1 MSRTDFDVAVVGSG
15 FAGSLAAILARRL
28 GRSVVLL
35 ERGAH
40 PRFAIGESSSPLAN
54 LLLEDLCARYDL
66 PRIRPLAAWGSWQ
79 RERPEIAGG
88 LKRGFTFYAHAAGR
102 PFGADPERRDQL
114 LVAASPGDEVGDTHW
129 YRPDFDAFLAGEA
142 EREGAVHLDR
152 TEIEGLRFEGETAV
166 LDTERRG
173 RRRTIGARLLVDASG
188 PGGFLARALELSA
201 GAFPGLP
208 ATSGLYAHFTGV
220 RRLDAMGLVSPADPP
235 YPVDD
240 AAVHHV
246 FDGGWIW
253 VLRFNNGVT
262 SAGVAAAPSLAKELH
277 LEDGAPAWDR
287 LLDRFPTIRE
297 QFADSQATMPF
308 VHRAALPFRR
318 REAAGPNWVLLPSAA
333 AFVDPLL
340 STGFPLTLLGLERLA
355 GAIER
360 SWGSPEFPSE
370 LSRIGRRTLDEAD
383 TAARLVAAL
392 YARMGEFPAFASLTL
407 LYFAAASYAEA
418 ARRLGRPELSGAFL
432 SADHPVF
439 GPALARCCELAG
451 TSAGAAELDRA
462 VKESIAPF
470 DIIGLSDAG
479 RRNWYPVRADDL
491 LEARNKLGASR
502 AEILDLLARLMPEAS
517 QAQVPARAGP
527 APGPAP

>member
-1 MSRTDFDVAVVGSG
+1 
-15 FAGSLAAILARRL
+15 
-28 GRSVVLL
+28 
-35 ERGAH
+35 
-40 PRFAIGESSSPLAN
+40 
-54 LLLEDLCARYDL
+54 
-66 PRIRPLAAWGSWQ
+66 
-79 RERPEIAGG
+79 
-88 LKRGFTFYAHAAGR
+88 
-102 PFGADPERRDQL
+102 
-114 LVAASPGDEVGDTHW
+114 
-129 YRPDFDAFLAGEA
+129 
-142 EREGAVHLDR
+142 
-152 TEIEGLRFEGETAV
+152 
-166 LDTERRG
+166 
-173 RRRTIGARLLVDASG
+173 
-188 PGGFLARALELSA
+188 
-201 GAFPGLP
+201 
-208 ATSGLYAHFTGV
+208 
-220 RRLDAMGLVSPADPP
+220 MGLVSPADPPP

-262 SAGVAAAPSLAKELH
+262 SAGVAAAPGLAKELH

-297 QFADSQATMPF
+297 QFADSEATMPF

-318 REAAGPNWVLLPSAA
+318 REAAGPSWVLLPSAA

-355 GAIER
+355 RAIER
-360 SWGSPEFPSE
+360 SWGTPEFPSE

-470 DIIGLSDAG
+470 DVIGLSDAG

-491 LEARNKLGASR
+491 RASRKKLGATPEEVEAILRAMSPPTSSGPSPSSSRRLGPSEGAGSRGPTPETSHRRARDR
-502 AEILDLLARLMPEAS
+502 AETR
-517 QAQVPARAGP
+517 RA
-527 APGPAP
+527 